1 MLDKFR
7 NSVDRVAKN
16 MDSWLKDTYIYM
28 QLQQRL
34 PNSITEK
41 IPKRCHVFSA
51 RGHSWN
57 DNSQKRK
64 SKKIIINNRFKR
76 ELKMTFLLIFY
87 AYQWRLRRQGKM
99 VEQAVIPGN
108 FKRRYR
114 RSPILA
120 YCFTDSLFSR
130 VYSSIDRSSLSS
142 KMFTVVSFNFGPI
155 FFQTEIIIQSQ

>member
-1 MLDKFR
+1 
-7 NSVDRVAKN
+7 
-16 MDSWLKDTYIYM
+16 
-28 QLQQRL
+28 
-34 PNSITEK
+34 
-41 IPKRCHVFSA
+41 
-51 RGHSWN
+51 
-57 DNSQKRK
+57 
-64 SKKIIINNRFKR
+64 
-76 ELKMTFLLIFY
+76 MTFILIFY

-155 FFQTEIIIQSQ
+155 FFQTEIITQAQ